1 MPETRHVAAALAG
14 AFIIGTVSGGIL
26 LSGGS
31 STTGSTIPFNPAS
44 EQTVET
50 STATAAKK
58 ADKNTSPRGGAFTA
72 EAVDEGSRIVISGEG
87 AEPGAKLVVQRK
99 EAGGWA
105 DFPARATASS
115 DGSYST
121 YIITSRDGTFR
132 LKDTSSDAASE
143 PVEVSR

>member
-1 MPETRHVAAALAG
+1 MPETRHIVATLTG
-14 AFIIGTVSGGIL
+14 AFILSTVAGGIL
-26 LSGGS
+26 LGGGGS
-31 STTGSTIPFNPAS
+31 TATGTSVPFNPTAEES
-44 EQTVET
+44 VAAEQP
-50 STATAAKK
+50 AAKK
-58 ADKNTSPRGGAFTA
+58 STSLGAFTA
-72 EAVDEGSRIVISGEG
+72 DAVDEGKRIVITGDG

-99 EAGGWA
+99 EAGGWQ
-105 DFPARATASS
+105 DFPARATARG